1 LGRPGEDGAVT
12 AELAVAMPAVTL
24 VLAVV
29 LSLTLALLALCCCTA
44 GAGAAAGAAAR
55 GDDLSVVRR
64 TATDGAAGPGAHA
77 GDAPVVDVT
86 VAGDTVTVTVS
97 REVRLLQ
104 LGPAMTVSAQAVA
117 QREQL
122 TGTAMP

>member
-1 LGRPGEDGAVT
+1 
-12 AELAVAMPAVTL
+12 MPAVTL

-29 LSLTLALLALCCCTA
+29 LSLTQAVLVQVSCTDA
-44 GAGAAAGAAAR
+44 ARAAARAAAR

-64 TATDGAAGPGAHA
+64 TVTDRAAGPGAHA

-86 VAGDTVTVTVS
+86 LAGDTVTVTVS
-97 REVRLLQ
+97 RAVRLLQ
-104 LGPAMTVSAQAVA
+104 LGPAMTVSAHAVA